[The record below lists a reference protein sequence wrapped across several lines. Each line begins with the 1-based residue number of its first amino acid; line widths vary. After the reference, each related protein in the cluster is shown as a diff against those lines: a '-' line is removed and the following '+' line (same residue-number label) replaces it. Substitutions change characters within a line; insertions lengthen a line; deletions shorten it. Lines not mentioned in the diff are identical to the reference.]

1 VLKVLSCTNETISTH
16 TMQEGNHKEEVVNL
30 PDRFRVD
37 VSGGDKPVEISWQF
51 VVVNR
56 VLISGWAPYIGLSCE
71 EQDRIIHDSTPEPTP
86 EPTTIFG
93 PVEGDPVVFVIDKSG
108 SMNSIDTFNGVRVS
122 RDSLCYEELA
132 HSLGGLSSSSRFNV
146 VKYAAGASKVFPDV
160 ELATLNNVDRA
171 LREMKGGVGG
181 GTNTLDALREA
192 FNMPTAPEKIYFLS
206 DGIPMQATQ
215 TILNEVA
222 SLDKGR
228 GIPVNTILL
237 HPDHSGAEA
246 KFMESL
252 AKQTGG
258 VFKAVNLNS

>member
-1 VLKVLSCTNETISTH
+1 VLKILSCANETLSTH
-16 TMQEGNHKEEVVNL
+16 TMQDGNHKEEVVHL
-30 PDRFRVD
+30 PDKFRVD
-37 VSGGDKPVEISWQF
+37 VSGGNKPAEISWTF

-56 VLISGWAPYIGLSCE
+56 VLISGWAPYLGLSCE
-71 EQDRIIHDSTPEPTP
+71 RQDGIIKVDE
-86 EPTTIFG
+86 EKPTTIFG
-93 PVEGDPVVFVIDKSG
+93 PVQGDPVVFVIDKSG
-108 SMNSIDTFNGVRVS
+108 SMDTVDTFKGVSSS

-160 ELATLNNVDRA
+160 ELATLNNVDGA
-171 LREMKGGVGG
+171 LQKMKGGVGG
-181 GTNTLDALREA
+181 TTNTLGALTEA
-192 FNMPTAPEKIYFLS
+192 FNMPTAPERIYFLS
-206 DGIPMQATQ
+206 DGIPNQSTQ

-222 SLDKGR
+222 NLDQGR

-258 VFKAVNLNS
+258 VFKAVNLNSR